1 MASNISVSVRKKT
14 PLISIVKQRITCSS
28 RTIANAGFT
37 IFERHLSVS
46 VEHMQQKV
54 ANKMLSCSF
63 TQFSHTHH
71 LGGWVHEEDNWLYWD
86 QSAWYSVSY
95 LCPTVP
101 SYVLG
106 ENRDNTGFWEAL
118 EQKLYTLNGISS
130 LALEREYLCQL
141 LLPSWYRRQKLQSCF
156 TITAIVTG
164 RSEEVSCLLPLP
176 VSHCLMISVM
186 WHILILRWL
195 YSLLNLARAMVGSW

>member
-1 MASNISVSVRKKT
+1 
-14 PLISIVKQRITCSS
+14 
-28 RTIANAGFT
+28 
-37 IFERHLSVS
+37 
-46 VEHMQQKV
+46 
-54 ANKMLSCSF
+54 MLSCSF
-63 TQFSHTHH
+63 HSVFSYTPFRR
-71 LGGWVHEEDNWLYWD
+71 LGSWRRQLVGLLYWD